1 MKIKALILVA
11 MVAGSLAAYGQSGKN
26 IVANEPINE
35 QQLNDFKWSVREAS
49 DAQGHSL
56 ADFSK
61 NPNVQLQFKDG
72 LLAVSGGCNNFSTS
86 YQLDS
91 QNSNISL
98 GRVAGTMMSCAPE
111 LMAQDE
117 AIEKV
122 VNNTK
127 LHIELTEKDDGELN
141 LMMKNKQG
149 DHLLLVAPASYY
161 IRSRNSYGPPRIV
174 FWEIRNAKPCKPA
187 QGEEFC
193 PVIREITYDDQG
205 NKIEK
210 DKWSPLWVRIMG
222 WEFNPRERQVLRLKI
237 SEQKSSGFC
246 GTALPAVTLDK
257 IIERE
262 IVDKIIEREIVE

>member
-1 MKIKALILVA
+1 MIKIKAIMLAA
-11 MVAGSLAAYGQSGKN
+11 MITGSLMACADIVN
-26 IVANEPINE
+26 IPVNE
-35 QQLNDFKWSVREAS
+35 QTLNHFKWSVREAS
-49 DAQGHSL
+49 DAQGRLL

-98 GRVAGTMMSCAPE
+98 GRVAGTMMSCTPE

-117 AIEKV
+117 TIKKV
-122 VNNTK
+122 IDNKK
-127 LHIELTEKDDGELN
+127 LHLGFINTENGGLN

-149 DHLLLVAPASYY
+149 DHLLLVVPASYTMA
-161 IRSRNSYGPPRIV
+161 RNSYGPPRIV

-193 PVIREITYDDQG
+193 PLVREITYDDQG
-205 NKIEK
+205 NKIKK
-210 DKWSPLWVRIMG
+210 DKWSPLWVRIVG
-222 WEFNPRERQVLRLKI
+222 WEFNPRERQVLRLRM
-237 SEQKSSGFC
+237 SMSHEG
-246 GTALPAVTLDK
+246 GGLPAVGLDK

-262 IVDKIIEREIVE
+262 IVE

>member
-1 MKIKALILVA
+1 
-11 MVAGSLAAYGQSGKN
+11 MVTGSLAACAQNVKN
-26 IVANEPINE
+26 LVANELINT
-35 QQLNDFKWSVREAS
+35 QQLSNYKWYVREAS
-49 DAQGHSL
+49 DAQGRSL

-127 LHIELTEKDDGELN
+127 LHIELTEKNDGELN

-149 DHLLLVAPASYY
+149 DHLLLVATASSSMARYG
-161 IRSRNSYGPPRIV
+161 YGPPRIA
-174 FWEIRNAKPCKPA
+174 FWEISNARPCKSA
-187 QGEEFC
+187 QEVEFC
-193 PVIREITYDDQG
+193 PLVREITYDDQG
-205 NKIEK
+205 NKIKKGE
-210 DKWSPLWVRIMG
+210 WSPLWRDNILG
-222 WEFNPRERQVLRLKI
+222 WKFNPRERQVLRLQI
-237 SEQKSSGFC
+237 SWPHLEG
-246 GTALPAVTLDK
+246 ALPAVVLDK

-262 IVDKIIEREIVE
+262 KVK

>member
-1 MKIKALILVA
+1 MIKIKALILVA
-11 MVAGSLAAYGQSGKN
+11 MISGSLMACAESVEN
-26 IVANEPINE
+26 ITVNEPINARRLYE
-35 QQLNDFKWSVREAS
+35 SEWYVREAS

-98 GRVAGTMMSCAPE
+98 GRVAGTMMFCAPE

-122 VNNTK
+122 INNTK
-127 LHIELTEKDDGELN
+127 LHIELTKKNDDELN

-149 DHLLLVAPASYY
+149 DHLLLVATAS
-161 IRSRNSYGPPRIV
+161 SSMALYGPPHIV
-174 FWEIRNAKPCKPA
+174 FWEISNKTRPCKSA

-193 PVIREITYDDQG
+193 PLVRVITYDDQG
-205 NKIEK
+205 NKIK
-210 DKWSPLWVRIMG
+210 KGKWQTLWRDDIQG
-222 WEFNPRERQVLRLKI
+222 WKFNPKENQR
-237 SEQKSSGFC
+237 SEEHTSELQS
-246 GTALPAVTLDK
+246 LV
-257 IIERE
+257 
-262 IVDKIIEREIVE
+262 

>member
-1 MKIKALILVA
+1 MIKIKAIMLAA
-11 MVAGSLAAYGQSGKN
+11 MITGSLMACADIVN
-26 IVANEPINE
+26 IPVNE
-35 QQLNDFKWSVREAS
+35 QTLNHFKWSVREAS
-49 DAQGHSL
+49 DAQGRLL

-161 IRSRNSYGPPRIV
+161 TRARNSYGPPRIV
-174 FWEIRNAKPCKPA
+174 FWEIRNAKPCKPV

-205 NKIEK
+205 NKIKK

-222 WEFNPRERQVLRLKI
+222 WKFNPRERQVLRLKI
-237 SEQKSSGFC
+237 YEQKSSGFC
-246 GTALPAVTLDK
+246 GTVLPAVTLDK

>member
-1 MKIKALILVA
+1 MIKIKALILVA
-11 MVAGSLAAYGQSGKN
+11 MISGSLMACAESVEN
-26 IVANEPINE
+26 ITVNEPINAQRLYE
-35 QQLNDFKWSVREAS
+35 SEWYVREAS

-98 GRVAGTMMSCAPE
+98 GRIASTKMACVPE
-111 LMAQDE
+111 LMAQDQ
-117 AIEKV
+117 AIKKV
-122 VNNTK
+122 IDNNK
-127 LHIELTEKDDGELN
+127 LHLGFINTENGGLN

-149 DHLLLVAPASYY
+149 DHLLLVATAS
-161 IRSRNSYGPPRIV
+161 SYMVLYSPPRIV
-174 FWEIRNAKPCKPA
+174 FWEIRNARPCKPA

-193 PVIREITYDDQG
+193 PLIRKITYDDQG
-205 NKIEK
+205 NKIK
-210 DKWSPLWVRIMG
+210 KGKWYPLWLKIVG

-237 SEQKSSGFC
+237 SSSQSEG
-246 GTALPAVTLDK
+246 GLPAVVLDK

-262 IVDKIIEREIVE
+262 IVK

>member
-1 MKIKALILVA
+1 MIKIKAIILVA
-11 MVAGSLAAYGQSGKN
+11 MITGSLMACAESVEN
-26 IVANEPINE
+26 ITVKPINGQRLYE
-35 QQLNDFKWSVREAS
+35 SEWYVREAS

-98 GRVAGTMMSCAPE
+98 GRVAGTMMSCSPE

-117 AIEKV
+117 TIKKV
-122 VNNTK
+122 IDNNK
-127 LHIELTEKDDGELN
+127 LHLGFIYLENSGLN

-149 DHLLLVAPASYY
+149 DHLLLVAPASS
-161 IRSRNSYGPPRIV
+161 SRVLYGPPHIV
-174 FWEIRNAKPCKPA
+174 FWEIRNASPCKPA
-187 QGEEFC
+187 QGKEFC
-193 PVIREITYDDQG
+193 PLIREITYDNQG
-205 NKIEK
+205 NKIKK
-210 DKWSPLWVRIMG
+210 DKWSPLWVRIVG
-222 WEFNPRERQVLRLKI
+222 WEFNPRERQVLRLRM
-237 SEQKSSGFC
+237 SMSHEG
-246 GTALPAVTLDK
+246 GGLPAVGLDK

-262 IVDKIIEREIVE
+262 IVE